1 MIHSDK
7 QRRISMREVRRLKEA
22 LSAASSRESEQAWLR
37 DVGMDAIRSEIARL
51 EADIADYDM
60 LKAGEIGFAK
70 SFALESLPSILVRAR
85 IAAGMSQTSLAEALK
100 MKPQQIQRYEA
111 SEYQGAN
118 LARLIEVSKVL
129 GVHTEGL
136 FGAEQASH
144 GGVFSWEK
152 ADEIEWRRF
161 PIREMV
167 KRGWISV
174 TAREDSIQAVK
185 AYFRSAAG
193 PQFATAFHRKKV
205 RGDTSPN
212 EYALLAWQARVL
224 ERAQQ
229 RVARERLP
237 EFRLDDRWVGELV
250 ALTRRGDG
258 PREATGVLAK
268 NGIVMLTERQLTGT
282 YLDGASMLDRNGRP
296 VIGLT
301 LRFDRLDNFWF
312 VLFHELGHIFL
323 HLMGNLRYD
332 FFDED
337 GTAASDRIELEADE
351 FALNS
356 LIPATDW
363 DRCLSRFAMTDE
375 AVRLDAERLGIDA
388 SIIAGRIR
396 RERGNYTM
404 LNNLIGQNHVRS
416 QFAEDIDATR

>member
-1 MIHSDK
+1 MIYSDK
-7 QRRISMREVRRLKEA
+7 QRRISTGEVGKLKEA
-22 LSAASSRESEQAWLR
+22 LSVAAARDSEQMWLR
-37 DVGMDAIRSEIARL
+37 NAEMDAIRSEIGRL

-60 LKAGEIGFAK
+60 LKAGEIAFAK
-70 SFALESLPSILVRAR
+70 SFALESLPSILVQAR
-85 IAAGMSQTSLAEALK
+85 IAAGMSQTDLAGALN

-111 SEYQGAN
+111 SAYQGAS
-118 LARLIEVSKVL
+118 LARLVEVSKVL

-136 FGAEQASH
+136 FGSEQASP
-144 GGVFSWEK
+144 GGVFSWET
-152 ADEIEWRRF
+152 ADGIEWRRF

-167 KRGWISV
+167 KRRWFGV
-174 TAREDSIQAVK
+174 APGEDAVQAVK
-185 AYFRSAAG
+185 AYFRRAAG

-224 ERAQQ
+224 ERA
-229 RVARERLP
+229 RHRAANERLP

-250 ALTRRGDG
+250 ALTQRRDG
-258 PREATGVLAK
+258 PREAVRVLAR
-268 NGIVMLTERQLTGT
+268 NGIILLAERHLSGT
-282 YLDGASMLDRNGRP
+282 YLDGAAMADVNGRP

-323 HLMGNLRYD
+323 HLMGSLRYD
-332 FFDED
+332 FFDEY
-337 GTAASDRIELEADE
+337 GTAAGDRIEVEADE

-356 LIPATDW
+356 LIPAADW
-363 DRCLSRFAMTDE
+363 ERCLSRFAMTEE
-375 AVRLDAERLGIDA
+375 AVRLDAENLGIDA

-396 RERGNYTM
+396 RERGDYTV
-404 LNNLIGQNHVRS
+404 LSNLIGQGHVRS
-416 QFAEDIDATR
+416 QFAEDADATG

>member
-7 QRRISMREVRRLKEA
+7 QRRISIREVGKLEEA
-22 LSAASSRESEQAWLR
+22 LSAAAARESEREWLR
-37 DVGMDAIRSEIARL
+37 DAEMDAIRSEIARL

-60 LKAGEIGFAK
+60 LKAGEITFAK
-70 SFALESLPSILVRAR
+70 SFALESLPSILVQAR
-85 IAAGMSQTSLAEALK
+85 IAAGMSQTDLAETLR

-111 SEYQGAN
+111 SGYQGAS
-118 LARLIEVSKVL
+118 LARLIEVSRVL

-136 FGAEQASH
+136 FGSERGSL

-152 ADEIEWRRF
+152 ADEVEWRRF

-167 KRGWISV
+167 KRRWFEV
-174 TAREDSIQAVK
+174 TPGEDAVQAVK
-185 AYFRSAAG
+185 AYFRRAAG
-193 PQFATAFHRKKV
+193 SQFTTAIHRKKV

-224 ERAQQ
+224 ERARQ
-229 RVARERLP
+229 RASKEGLP
-237 EFRLDDRWVGELV
+237 EFRLDDRWVGDLT
-250 ALTRRGDG
+250 ALTRRGNG
-258 PREATGVLAK
+258 PREAAGVLAK
-268 NGIVMLTERQLTGT
+268 NGIVLLTERHLPGT
-282 YLDGASMLDRNGRP
+282 CLDGAAMLDGGGRP

-323 HLMGNLRYD
+323 HLMGGLRYD

-337 GTAASDRIELEADE
+337 GTVAGDRIELEADE

-356 LIPATDW
+356 LIPAADW
-363 DRCLSRFAMTDE
+363 ERCLSRFAMTEE

-396 RERGNYTM
+396 RERGDYTV
-404 LNNLIGQNHVRS
+404 LNNLIGQGHVRS
-416 QFAEDIDATR
+416 QFAEDVDAAR

>member
-7 QRRISMREVRRLKEA
+7 QRRISTREVRRLKEA
-22 LSAASSRESEQAWLR
+22 LSAAASRESEQRWLR
-37 DVGMDAIRSEIARL
+37 DVGMDAMRSEITRAGGGHCRLRHAQGQARSASRNRL
-51 EADIADYDM
+51 
-60 LKAGEIGFAK
+60 L
-70 SFALESLPSILVRAR
+70 SRACPRYLCELR

-111 SEYQGAN
+111 SEYQGAS

-136 FGAEQASH
+136 FWSEQASH

-167 KRGWISV
+167 KRGWFSV
-174 TAREDSIQAVK
+174 TAREDSVQAVK

-193 PQFATAFHRKKV
+193 PQFATAFPPKEKSAAIRHPMNTLFWRGRHACSSAPSNGLRV
-205 RGDTSPN
+205 RGCRSSGWTI
-212 EYALLAWQARVL
+212 AGL
-224 ERAQQ
+224 ESS
-229 RVARERLP
+229 
-237 EFRLDDRWVGELV
+237 W

-258 PREATGVLAK
+258 PREAAGVLAK
-268 NGIVMLTERQLTGT
+268 NGIVLLTERQLTGT
-282 YLDGASMLDRNGRP
+282 YLDGAAMLEHNGRP

-323 HLMGNLRYD
+323 QPYGELALR
-332 FFDED
+332 
-337 GTAASDRIELEADE
+337 L
-351 FALNS
+351 L
-356 LIPATDW
+356 
-363 DRCLSRFAMTDE
+363 
-375 AVRLDAERLGIDA
+375 
-388 SIIAGRIR
+388 
-396 RERGNYTM
+396 
-404 LNNLIGQNHVRS
+404 
-416 QFAEDIDATR
+416 